1 MALTDKLT
9 ALGDAIRGKTELTDK
24 MTIDQMTE
32 AITNLEVNPAPNVE
46 EITITN
52 NGTYIPNE
60 GVDGFNRVIVN
71 VPVDLGDLP
80 EDLLHL
86 SGNIG
91 YRFHND
97 GWTSFIN
104 KYGSQIT
111 TENISSVNRTFEFCE
126 QLFRIPF
133 DLNCNSDSD
142 SDFDSCFHSSSIE
155 ELPVIN
161 VNKIGSMAGMCDDC
175 QRLRYINLDF
185 NNIDISN
192 VIDSDFKSEI
202 FFNECRSLRELPQSF
217 LDKLKK
223 RTVSKRYYS
232 SVYKNFTNLYNLDTV
247 SSLPVMVPDIYTSNV
262 FGDYSGK
269 MNLYRIKDFI
279 FQTQEDN
286 TPYSANW
293 KSQIIDLSNAG
304 YNLLSGTY
312 YKRDNDLYNSG
323 ITIDKCIYNDETYQA
338 LKDDPDSYVAGYSN
352 ENPHYYSRYDK
363 ASAIR
368 TINSLPD
375 ASASGGTNTIK
386 FKGEAGLRTDGG
398 AINTMTEEEIAV
410 ATAKGWTVSFV

>member
-9 ALGDAIRGKTELTDK
+9 ALGDAIRGKTELTNK

-52 NGTYIPNE
+52 NGTYTPNE
-60 GVDGFNRVIVN
+60 GVDGFNRVVVN

-80 EDLLHL
+80 QDLLHL

-111 TENISSVNRTFEFCE
+111 TENINSVNRTFEFCN

-133 DLNCNSDSD
+133 DLNCNGDG
-142 SDFDSCFHSSSIE
+142 DFDSCFHSSNIE

-161 VNKIGSMAGMCDDC
+161 VNKISAMADMCTDC

-192 VIDSDFKSEI
+192 VIDSDYKSEI
-202 FFNECRSLRELPQSF
+202 FFGRCYSLRELPQSF
-217 LDKLKK
+217 LDKAKG
-223 RTVSKRYYS
+223 RTVSKRYYN
-232 SVYKNFTNLYNLDTV
+232 SVYKNFEKLYNLDTV
-247 SSLPVMVPDIYTSNV
+247 SSLPVIVSDIYTSNV
-262 FGDYSGK
+262 FGAYGPMD
-269 MNLYRIKDFI
+269 LYRIKDFI
-279 FQTQEDN
+279 FQTQENN
-286 TPYSANW
+286 TPYIANW
-293 KSQIIDLSNAG
+293 KSQVIDLST
-304 YNLLSGTY
+304 SGFSIMGWWEN
-312 YKRDNDLYNSG
+312 RDSKLYNSG

-338 LKDDPDSYVAGYSN
+338 LKDDPDSYICGTEA
-352 ENPHYYSRYDK
+352 ENPHYYSRYNK

-375 ASASGGTNTIK
+375 VSASGGTNTIK

>member
-52 NGTYIPNE
+52 NGTYTPNE
-60 GVDGFNRVIVN
+60 GVDGFNRVVVN

-80 EDLLHL
+80 QDLLHL
-86 SGNIG
+86 SGDIG
-91 YRFHND
+91 YRFRKN
-97 GWTSFIN
+97 GWNSFLN
-104 KYGSQIT
+104 KYGNQIT
-111 TENISSVNRTFEFCE
+111 TENISSVNRTFEFCD
-126 QLFRIPF
+126 QLFHIPF
-133 DLNCNSDSD
+133 DLNCNDD
-142 SDFDSCFHSSSIE
+142 VDFENCFHDSSIE

-161 VNKIGSMAGMCDDC
+161 VNKIDKITGMCDDC
-175 QRLRYINLDF
+175 KRLRYINLDF

-192 VIDSDFKSEI
+192 MINSTYYSEV
-202 FFNECRSLRELPQSF
+202 FFQRCHSLRELPQSF
-217 LDKLKK
+217 LDKIKE
-223 RTVSKRYYS
+223 RHVSKRYYYS
-232 SVYKNFTNLYNLDTV
+232 IYENFINLYNLDTV

-262 FGDYSGK
+262 FGPYEP

-286 TPYSANW
+286 TPYIANW
-293 KSQIIDLSNAG
+293 KSQVIDLSTSG

-338 LKDDPDSYVAGYSN
+338 LKDDPDSYVCGYSN

-375 ASASGGTNTIK
+375 VSASGGTNTIK
-386 FKGEAGLRTDGG
+386 FKGEAGLKTDGG